1 MRILL
6 DESLPR
12 RLRRS
17 FAGHEVVTVVE
28 AGWSGV
34 ENGELLRLAATR
46 FDVFVTADQNLQFQQ
61 NLSALPLT
69 VAVLVAPNASCNPC
83 SLPLR
88 SFLPGLSRFR
98 LAVSSGAPAN
108 HAFNRTR
115 RYGRRSW
122 RASVAAGR
130 LTWSC

>member
-12 RLRRS
+12 RLRQA
-17 FAGHEVVTVVE
+17 FAGHEVSTVAE

-69 VAVLVAPNASCNPC
+69 VAVLVARNNKLESLRAPAAELLSRLEFIAPC
-83 SLPLR
+83 SL
-88 SFLPGLSRFR
+88 
-98 LAVSSGAPAN
+98 VQCGA
-108 HAFNRTR
+108 
-115 RYGRRSW
+115 
-122 RASVAAGR
+122 
-130 LTWSC
+130 

>member
-6 DESLPR
+6 DESLPQ

-46 FDVFVTADQNLQFQQ
+46 FDVFVTADQNFAIPAELERFTA
-61 NLSALPLT
+61 NG
-69 VAVLVAPNASCNPC
+69 
-83 SLPLR
+83 R
-88 SFLPGLSRFR
+88 S
-98 LAVSSGAPAN
+98 
-108 HAFNRTR
+108 
-115 RYGRRSW
+115 
-122 RASVAAGR
+122 AGR
-130 LTWSC
+130 SEQQAAIAACARCGACFQD

>member
-12 RLRRS
+12 RLRRT
-17 FAGHEVVTVVE
+17 FLGHEVVTVVE

-61 NLSALPLT
+61 NLSALPIT
-69 VAVLVAPNASCNPC
+69 VAVLVALDNRLE
-83 SLPLR
+83 SLRPAATELLGRLGGLPAR
-88 SFLPGLSRFR
+88 SFLRCG
-98 LAVSSGAPAN
+98 G
-108 HAFNRTR
+108 
-115 RYGRRSW
+115 
-122 RASVAAGR
+122 
-130 LTWSC
+130 

>member
-12 RLRRS
+12 RLRNI

-28 AGWSGV
+28 AGWPGI

-61 NLSALPLT
+61 NLSTLPIS
-69 VAVLVAPNASCNPC
+69 VAVLVAVDNRLESLRPAAAELLSRLS
-83 SLPLR
+83 SLPAR
-88 SFLPGLSRFR
+88 SFLRC
-98 LAVSSGAPAN
+98 
-108 HAFNRTR
+108 
-115 RYGRRSW
+115 GR
-122 RASVAAGR
+122 
-130 LTWSC
+130 